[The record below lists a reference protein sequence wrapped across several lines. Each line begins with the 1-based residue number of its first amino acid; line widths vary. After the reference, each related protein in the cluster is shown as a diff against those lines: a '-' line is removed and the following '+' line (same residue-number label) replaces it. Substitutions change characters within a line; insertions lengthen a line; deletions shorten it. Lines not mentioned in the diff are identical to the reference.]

1 VAQLFSL
8 GVMPITFSILFFVVS
23 LAAMI
28 LFSIIT
34 AQAIKRREIARLGLA
49 FGTRPA
55 MFVAVCCSYAVF
67 AIIFLLI
74 SVLCAKDLIHT
85 I

>member
-1 VAQLFSL
+1 
-8 GVMPITFSILFFVVS
+8 MPTALSILCFVVS

-28 LFSIIT
+28 LFSVIT

-49 FGTRPA
+49 FENRPA
-55 MFVAVCCSYAVF
+55 MFVAVCCAYAVF
-67 AIIFLLI
+67 VIVFLIF
-74 SVLCAKDLIHT
+74 SVACARDLIHT